1 MHTTLFVIVIS
12 IEKSF
17 FLIGGKLLY
26 NVVFVSVIKCKSVI
40 ILYTYIQIYIYI
52 YLYIYIYINTSSLL
66 SLPTLPPS
74 QPSRSSQSLRLGPLC
89 YIAASLEPS
98 LSLRVVSICQHY
110 FLNLPHP
117 LTPLLCPRAHSL
129 HVCLHSF
136 PAVHQYCFSRSHI
149 YVLIYNISFLWLSN
163 APLYMYHIF
172 IPSSIDGHI
181 GFFHCK

>member
-17 FLIGGKLLY
+17 FLTGGKLLY
-26 NVVFVSVIKCKSVI
+26 NVVCFCHKMQISHNFIHI
-40 ILYTYIQIYIYI
+40 YTNIYIYI
-52 YLYIYIYINTSSLL
+52 YTSSLL

-98 LSLRVVSICQHY
+98 LSLRVVCICQHY

-117 LTPLLCPRAHSL
+117 LTPLLCPQAHSL